1 MVEIKAK
8 MLAEMSEKKKVELVV
23 GKKVAVGVTKRLLK
37 WLQRLTG
44 IVAESMDNSWLEKM
58 IMSVK
63 LLLEINELLLFDVD
77 IRIRLLVKVNISD
90 SWCC

>member
-1 MVEIKAK
+1 MVAK
-8 MLAEMSEKKKVELVV
+8 VNRIVV
-23 GKKVAVGVTKRLLK
+23 ADINNN
-37 WLQRLTG
+37 WL
-44 IVAESMDNSWLEKM
+44 SKM
-58 IMSVK
+58 VMSVK

>member
-1 MVEIKAK
+1 MVAK
-8 MLAEMSEKKKVELVV
+8 VNRIVV
-23 GKKVAVGVTKRLLK
+23 ADINNNWLGKMV
-37 WLQRLTG
+37 
-44 IVAESMDNSWLEKM
+44 MC
-58 IMSVK
+58 VK

>member
-1 MVEIKAK
+1 MVAK
-8 MLAEMSEKKKVELVV
+8 VNRIVV
-23 GKKVAVGVTKRLLK
+23 ADINNNWLGKMV
-37 WLQRLTG
+37 
-44 IVAESMDNSWLEKM
+44 
-58 IMSVK
+58 MSVK

>member
-1 MVEIKAK
+1 MVAK
-8 MLAEMSEKKKVELVV
+8 VNRIVVADINNNWLSKMVMS
-23 GKKVAVGVTKRLLK
+23 
-37 WLQRLTG
+37 
-44 IVAESMDNSWLEKM
+44 M
-58 IMSVK
+58 K

>member
-1 MVEIKAK
+1 MVAK
-8 MLAEMSEKKKVELVV
+8 VNRIVFADINNNRL
-23 GKKVAVGVTKRLLK
+23 GKMV
-37 WLQRLTG
+37 
-44 IVAESMDNSWLEKM
+44 MC
-58 IMSVK
+58 VK

>member
-1 MVEIKAK
+1 M
-8 MLAEMSEKKKVELVV
+8 KKKVELVV
-23 GKKVAVGVTKRLLK
+23 GKKVAVGVMKRLLK

-44 IVAESMDNSWLEKM
+44 IVAESMDNSWLDKM

>member
-1 MVEIKAK
+1 MVAK
-8 MLAEMSEKKKVELVV
+8 VNRKVVADINNNWLGKMVMS
-23 GKKVAVGVTKRLLK
+23 
-37 WLQRLTG
+37 
-44 IVAESMDNSWLEKM
+44 M
-58 IMSVK
+58 K

>member
-1 MVEIKAK
+1 MVAK
-8 MLAEMSEKKKVELVV
+8 VNRIVV
-23 GKKVAVGVTKRLLK
+23 ADINNN
-37 WLQRLTG
+37 WLR
-44 IVAESMDNSWLEKM
+44 KM
-58 IMSVK
+58 VMSVK

>member
-1 MVEIKAK
+1 MVAK
-8 MLAEMSEKKKVELVV
+8 VNRIVV
-23 GKKVAVGVTKRLLK
+23 ADVNNNWLGKMV
-37 WLQRLTG
+37 
-44 IVAESMDNSWLEKM
+44 
-58 IMSVK
+58 MSVK